1 MKIIRIY
8 VDTSVFGGVFDDE
21 FAIASKMFFDQ
32 IEEAGEFE
40 IVVSAVVYEEIRPAP
55 PVVRSYFEEILE
67 YAEII
72 EVTSQALDLRE
83 AYLKE
88 EIVSSKHSNDALHVA
103 LASVSNCEIILSWN
117 FKHIVHFD
125 KIPLY
130 NAVNI
135 LKGFKPINIYSPW
148 EVIRY
153 EEEV

>member
-1 MKIIRIY
+1 MKSTRTY
-8 VDTSVFGGVFDDE
+8 VDTSVFGGIFDDE
-21 FAIASKMFFDQ
+21 FSTSSIIFSDQ
-32 IEEAGEFE
+32 IKAGEFS
-40 IVVSAVVYEEIRPAP
+40 IVVSAIV
-55 PVVRSYFEEILE
+55 FEEILPAPTEVNSFFMEMLE

-72 EVTSQALDLRE
+72 EISQEALDLRE
-83 AYLKE
+83 AYLNEK
-88 EIVSSKHSNDALHVA
+88 IVSPKYSNDALHVA
-103 LASVSNCEIILSWN
+103 IASVSNCEMIISWN

-135 LKGFKPINIYSPW
+135 LNGFKPINIYSPF